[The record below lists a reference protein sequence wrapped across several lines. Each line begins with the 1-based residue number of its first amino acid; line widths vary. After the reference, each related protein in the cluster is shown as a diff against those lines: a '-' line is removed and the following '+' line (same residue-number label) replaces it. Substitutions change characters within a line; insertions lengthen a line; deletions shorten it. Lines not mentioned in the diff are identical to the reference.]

1 MTLLSEFSSAVSV
14 MKSESRYVIG
24 LAIAV
29 ACILLIPLVG
39 MQFTDEVN
47 WTFSDFAAAW
57 ILLFGSGLLYR
68 LISRR
73 VNNFRFR
80 AAVGLAVGT
89 SLVITWANLAV
100 GIIGNEN
107 NPANDLFFGVILIGF
122 AGAVIARFRPE
133 GLAITM
139 FVMAFAQFLV
149 PVIALMIWKPEIDFG
164 VVKIII
170 FNGFFVMLYIVSAL
184 LFRNASRS
192 NGDASST

>member
-1 MTLLSEFSSAVSV
+1 MTLLSEFSTALAIV
-14 MKSESRYVIG
+14 KNESRYFIS
-24 LAIAV
+24 LTIAV

-47 WTFSDFAAAW
+47 WRLSDFAAAW
-57 ILLFGSGLLYR
+57 VLLFGSGFLYR
-68 LISRR
+68 LVSRR

-89 SLVITWANLAV
+89 SLFITWANLAV

-107 NPANDLFFGVILIGF
+107 NPANGLFFGVILVGF
-122 AGAVIARFRPE
+122 AGAVMSRFRPE
-133 GLAITM
+133 GLAVTM
-139 FVMAFAQFLV
+139 FAMAFAQFLV
-149 PVIALMIWKPEIDFG
+149 PVVALMIWTPEIDFG